1 MEFFRIQRGHGPFIK
16 SSFCTFITI
25 DLPTMTWR
33 FWKAQEKEKVKRV
46 GGCCLWIDLESKGE
60 RLGGVER
67 CRPIRPYVCCTV
79 CDSTPCTGMR
89 LWSTVS
95 YSALQYSTEQEQLII
110 TEQCTVVVI
119 VVVIVVVM
127 VIVVGAQRVVVV
139 AVWYDI
145 THSSNRNPAR
155 TVSYPSLPDMRCMIL
170 S

>member
-1 MEFFRIQRGHGPFIK
+1 
-16 SSFCTFITI
+16 
-25 DLPTMTWR
+25 
-33 FWKAQEKEKVKRV
+33 
-46 GGCCLWIDLESKGE
+46 
-60 RLGGVER
+60 
-67 CRPIRPYVCCTV
+67 
-79 CDSTPCTGMR
+79 MR

-110 TEQCTVVVI
+110 TEQCTVVVV